1 MYDFDTPICLNKN
14 GDGMRTYYLFLIQG
28 EIANTLEEKEFEL
41 YYMLKRI
48 IEGKEE
54 TISYR
59 IPCYLQLCKSWPKE
73 VLNHYFTTKY
83 PHLKKKYDYEI
94 AGDSYFIRSSY
105 LKIVTSKTIPGIF
118 RLLNYMDPY
127 IFVCDFENGD
137 YFYLKAFMNHI
148 KIKS

>member
-41 YYMLKRI
+41 YYMLK
-48 IEGKEE
+48 EE

-83 PHLKKKYDYEI
+83 PHSKKKYDYEI
-94 AGDSYFIRSSY
+94 AGDSYLIRSSY

-127 IFVCDFENGD
+127 IFVCD